1 MFSFSSAD
9 IFCSDPG
16 CVGRDEGPQSY
27 SLSFADPTHGH
38 ATLMLHSVHGFCS
51 GFPLPGIDSAS
62 IFPAI
67 PYADIRI
74 SPAGT
79 TA

>member
-1 MFSFSSAD
+1 
-9 IFCSDPG
+9 
-16 CVGRDEGPQSY
+16 
-27 SLSFADPTHGH
+27 
-38 ATLMLHSVHGFCS
+38 MLHSVHGFCS